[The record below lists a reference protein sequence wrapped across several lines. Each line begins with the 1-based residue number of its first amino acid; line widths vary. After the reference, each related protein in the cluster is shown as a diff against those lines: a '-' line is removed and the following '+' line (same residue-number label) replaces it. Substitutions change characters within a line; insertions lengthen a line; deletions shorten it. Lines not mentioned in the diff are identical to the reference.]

1 MVGLLTIQTQ
11 LSYMVNLCHAFG
23 WYTMTVGNLGRRH
36 SIVKQRDQFVRV
48 GTGWKE
54 GIYSGRIKLKVK

>member
-1 MVGLLTIQTQ
+1 
-11 LSYMVNLCHAFG
+11 MVNSGHAFG

-54 GIYSGRIKLKVK
+54 GIYSGLIKLKVK